1 MPARKILRWPNPQ
14 LYQVAQ
20 SIEHID
26 DAAIELARDLIDSMK
41 AELGA
46 GLAATQINVH
56 RTMVVIATG
65 YVDEFTLDADPV
77 YPDAIVLI
85 NPQFEIQDG
94 ETFFWEEAC
103 LSVPEYS
110 AMVERHRKIKLE
122 YQNLSGD
129 LIVRE
134 LDSPFSG
141 IVQHEV
147 DHLEGK
153 LYLDRLPSEKK
164 RASLAI
170 LRERINKKKKVARQ
184 ELRREQRNQW
194 AESAKKGFR
203 MPSLRGS
210 SRRKKPRKTK
220 K

>member
-14 LYQVAQ
+14 LYQTAQ
-20 SIEHID
+20 PIELID
-26 DAAIELARDLIDSMK
+26 DTVVELATDLIDSMK

-46 GLAATQINVH
+46 GLAATQINIH
-56 RTMVVIATG
+56 RAMVVIAAD
-65 YVDEFTLDADPV
+65 YVAVSPLEADPV
-77 YPDAIVLI
+77 CTDAIVLI
-85 NPQFEIQDG
+85 NPQFETPDE

-103 LSVPEYS
+103 LSVPGYS
-110 AMVERHRKIKLE
+110 AQVERHQKIELK
-122 YQNLSGD
+122 YQNLAGSSV
-129 LIVRE
+129 IQE
-134 LDSPFSG
+134 LGPPFSG

-153 LYLDRLPSEKK
+153 LYLDRLPSEKRRK
-164 RASLAI
+164 AVATLRA
-170 LRERINKKKKVARQ
+170 RINKKKKAARQ
-184 ELRREQRNQW
+184 KLRHEQRNQW

-210 SRRKKPRKTK
+210 SRRKKPRTPK